1 MKFII
6 REITS
11 YECTFGKFDLSTNS
25 FVDLHTLKTTTK
37 PGSKYIKEMESSMGT
52 LMDVKEVSETL
63 CMPISMFSEY
73 AKAWMR
79 ENDERPSR
87 MKKQPNDIEF

>member
-1 MKFII
+1 MKFIT

-11 YECTFGKFDLSTNS
+11 YVCTFGKFDLSTNS
-25 FVDLHTLKTTTK
+25 IVDMHTLKTTTK
-37 PGSKYIKEMESSMGT
+37 PGPKYIKEMESSMGT
-52 LMDVKEVSETL
+52 LIDVKEVSETL

-79 ENDERPSR
+79 EHDERPSH